1 MIFKNFCIFICMDW
15 REIKLEDINI
25 RIKPEL
31 KKQYKEYCKENNVDM
46 SKHIRDFIESVV
58 KNKDKQCKS

>member
-1 MIFKNFCIFICMDW
+1 MDW
-15 REIKLEDINI
+15 KEIKLEDINI

-31 KKQYKEYCKENNVDM
+31 KKQYKEYCKKNNVDM